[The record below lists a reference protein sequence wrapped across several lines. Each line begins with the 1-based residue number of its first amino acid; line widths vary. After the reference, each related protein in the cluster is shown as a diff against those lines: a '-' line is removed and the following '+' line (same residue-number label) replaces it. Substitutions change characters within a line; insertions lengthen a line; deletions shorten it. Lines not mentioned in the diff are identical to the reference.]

1 MSTYSSARDMQ
12 DDFRMSTVR
21 GELFRH
27 PGTCYR
33 VIQTRQMVQPSQ
45 PRAQSLCDRLV
56 REMTTSLRLLVDC
69 RRIVENLSHNP
80 TLHPGSSVFQTSHPR
95 RTVSTPPSVLS
106 GPRIRNSFSFSVLP
120 KNYTLKVS
128 STETKCVL
136 RESFEL
142 LCDTRTLRPAT
153 MTLVSKV

>member
-1 MSTYSSARDMQ
+1 MQ
-12 DDFRMSTVR
+12 DDFRTSTVR

-27 PGTCYR
+27 PGTCYQ

-80 TLHPGSSVFQTSHPR
+80 
-95 RTVSTPPSVLS
+95 STPPWIFGISDIPSSEDGIHPSVC
-106 GPRIRNSFSFSVLP
+106 SFRCP
-120 KNYTLKVS
+120 DTQ
-128 STETKCVL
+128 
-136 RESFEL
+136 L
-142 LCDTRTLRPAT
+142 LQF
-153 MTLVSKV
+153 